1 MTLKRSPKIIIP
13 KKFTIT
19 LLFAEKTI
27 FLNIK
32 IIGKMKKEDIKV
44 KQMTKEQ
51 EKQSAMLSQ
60 QILLK
65 DKYRQSL
72 KMVTQMDI
80 QELAKVH
87 PDWCTKDVLVY
98 IVKDYNPDL
107 PSQILIEMTEFIT
120 SEWDKIKTKQFVA
133 A

>member
-1 MTLKRSPKIIIP
+1 
-13 KKFTIT
+13 
-19 LLFAEKTI
+19 
-27 FLNIK
+27 
-32 IIGKMKKEDIKV
+32 MKKEDIKV